1 MPAIGP
7 MASENRDLGDAMRV
21 FLSALIAAVL
31 VAGAAGAAD
40 QDSATRAMYKDAK
53 LHKLDI
59 HGDNAVVEALVLR
72 RHIPITYD
80 YVASL
85 MRAPNAFGAGPACIV
100 CHSSADPTKSYRGMD
115 LSTCRGMHAGPTEA
129 PARPVIIPGKPEESL
144 LVQMLR
150 NNRMP
155 LGVAFL
161 HEIDSPAITAVK
173 TWIDGGAKNDD
184 QFTYTVLPLF
194 GKAEEFGGAAACIE
208 CHSSFR
214 DPPSFN
220 EVNLTSYDAIMKG
233 AFSRTRAKDGKP
245 GIPIVIPGKAEDS
258 PLYRRLTMNRMPPG
272 RDPADPADHANVLL
286 LERWIQ
292 QGAACE

>member
-1 MPAIGP
+1 
-7 MASENRDLGDAMRV
+7 MRV
-21 FLSALIAAVL
+21 FLSSMLAVTLAALL
-31 VAGAAGAAD
+31 AAGAASA

-72 RHIPITYD
+72 RHIPIPYD

-85 MRAPNAFGAGPACIV
+85 LRTPNAFGAGPACIV
-100 CHSSADPTKSYRGMD
+100 CHSAADPTKSYRGMD
-115 LSTCRGMHAGPTEA
+115 LSSCQGMHTGATEA
-129 PARPVIIPGKPEESL
+129 PARAVVVPGKPEDSL

-161 HEIDSPAITAVK
+161 HDIDSPAITAIK
-173 TWIDGGAKNDD
+173 AWIDGGAKNDEA
-184 QFTYTVLPLF
+184 FTTTVLPLF
-194 GKAEEFGGAAACIE
+194 GNAEAFGGAAACVE

-220 EVNLTSYDAIMKG
+220 EVNLTSYDSIMKG
-233 AFSRTRAKDGKP
+233 AFSRTRGKDGQP
-245 GIPIVIPGKAEDS
+245 GIPIVVPGKAEES

-292 QGAACE
+292 QGASCD

>member
-1 MPAIGP
+1 MKAFG
-7 MASENRDLGDAMRV
+7 V
-21 FLSALIAAVL
+21 TALAAVL
-31 VAGAAGAAD
+31 TLAAGAGWA
-40 QDSATRAMYKDAK
+40 QESLTRAMYKDAK

-59 HGDNAVVEALVLR
+59 HGDNAVVESLVLR

-85 MRAPNAFGAGPACIV
+85 MRSPNAFGAGPACIV
-100 CHSSADPTKSYRGMD
+100 CHASPDPAKSYRGMD
-115 LSTCRGMHAGPTEA
+115 LSTCEGMHAGATEE
-129 PARPVIIPGKPEESL
+129 PARPVVVPGKPEESL

-155 LGVAFL
+155 LGVPFL
-161 HEIDSPAITAVK
+161 HEVDSEAILAVK
-173 TWIDGGAKNDD
+173 GWIDGGAKNDET
-184 QFTYTVLPLF
+184 FTYKVLPLF
-194 GKAEEFGGAAACIE
+194 SKADAFGGAAACVE

-233 AFSRTRAKDGKP
+233 AFSRTRGKDGQP
-245 GIPIVIPGKAEDS
+245 GIPIVVPGKSAES
-258 PLYRRLTMNRMPPG
+258 RLYQRLTMNRMPPG
-272 RDPADPADHANVLL
+272 RDPAEPSDHANVLL

-292 QGAACE
+292 QGANCD